1 MNEFDT
7 GVFRVSIYIVML
19 KISVKS
25 KHPSLKEA
33 EMKYRF
39 IKKAQNEISSRST
52 LCCQLIQMLYWHP
65 ERLNVQH

>member
-33 EMKYRF
+33 EMIYRF
-39 IKKAQNEISSRST
+39 IK
-52 LCCQLIQMLYWHP
+52 
-65 ERLNVQH
+65 

>member
-39 IKKAQNEISSRST
+39 IK
-52 LCCQLIQMLYWHP
+52 
-65 ERLNVQH
+65 